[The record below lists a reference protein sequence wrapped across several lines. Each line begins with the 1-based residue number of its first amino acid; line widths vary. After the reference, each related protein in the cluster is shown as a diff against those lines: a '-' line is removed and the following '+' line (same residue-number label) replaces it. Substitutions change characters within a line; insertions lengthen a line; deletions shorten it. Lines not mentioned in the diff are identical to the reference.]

1 MREVRAKMRSLLFLC
16 VVPGA
21 LALQLPAHVA
31 SRCCS
36 PPLTTNH
43 AVPTRASNVEMIATF
58 PPTLL
63 RCVIGLGVIGAWV
76 KNAWEKETDADRI
89 YGKVHW
95 FEPTDLNEDGCT
107 LIGEEEGVCQQPT
120 GECTNTNAQSASA
133 HKSAHAQEEGAC
145 MSKHTRPHARLGRA
159 VLPSRPIHA

>member
-1 MREVRAKMRSLLFLC
+1 MRSLLFLC

-107 LIGEEEGVCQQPT
+107 LIGEEEGADGKMWFACN
-120 GECTNTNAQSASA
+120 GKSSDAKMDCTRDESSF
-133 HKSAHAQEEGAC
+133 
-145 MSKHTRPHARLGRA
+145 
-159 VLPSRPIHA
+159 LPGVSESEALFLCKVPKPQDEP